1 MLSEW
6 YKKARL
12 EEGRREGRQ
21 MERAEWLAW
30 RDKLDAW
37 ERRREE
43 AMGRRGS
50 RSMSLDRNRPDRPN
64 CRTKSAYGKPRRIR
78 RGFDI

>member
-12 EEGRREGRQ
+12 EEGRREGRLEGRQEGRQ
-21 MERAEWLAW
+21 MERAEWMAW

-43 AMGRRGS
+43 AMQAGQPF
-50 RSMSLDRNRPDRPN
+50 NEPRPEP
-64 CRTKSAYGKPRRIR
+64 PR
-78 RGFDI
+78 